1 MSRPSLREGLKAL
14 ARKGLIE
21 SRTRR
26 GTIALG
32 RERWDVLDSDV
43 LRWTAASPPDHAF
56 LLSLIELRAIMEPAA
71 ARLAASRATPEQILE
86 IERAFQGMVDSLP
99 QDVDACHH
107 HDLAF
112 HRSIFAA
119 CGNSILQRFYDA
131 ISALLLTLF
140 RASTQAR
147 ESYENSLA
155 EHWRG
160 RHGDP
165 PPPTRGGGEVDA
177 AARRDGARSRTCF
190 HTQTTCQRRQVMK
203 TLLFAVCV
211 TLFAATAEAQTKPLL
226 RIHTAGPNDT
236 NVDNTKLAVEF
247 QDRANAAQN
256 TVEVK
261 VFPASQ
267 LGQTREVIE
276 AMRLGSGAAG
286 TTGGPAEYASFVR
299 RLGVLGL
306 LFLWKSYE
314 HALAVLDGPV
324 GKELDQDMEK
334 AGFKTLSWAVSWGY
348 RNVIT
353 SKKEVKQAADLKGL
367 KIRTIPTKVFVAA
380 INSMGANATPMN
392 FGEIYTS
399 LQSGVLDGYEH
410 TAATTISF
418 KMYEVAC
425 CMALTKHLMD
435 PTFLVFSL
443 AGVEEAFAGRAG
455 GAAEGGERGREGRAR
470 DGAAA

>member
-1 MSRPSLREGLKAL
+1 MMRVFL
-14 ARKGLIE
+14 A
-21 SRTRR
+21 
-26 GTIALG
+26 IAIA
-32 RERWDVLDSDV
+32 VF
-43 LRWTAASPPDHAF
+43 AF
-56 LLSLIELRAIMEPAA
+56 GV
-71 ARLAASRATPEQILE
+71 Q
-86 IERAFQGMVDSLP
+86 
-99 QDVDACHH
+99 
-107 HDLAF
+107 
-112 HRSIFAA
+112 
-119 CGNSILQRFYDA
+119 
-131 ISALLLTLF
+131 
-140 RASTQAR
+140 
-147 ESYENSLA
+147 
-155 EHWRG
+155 
-160 RHGDP
+160 
-165 PPPTRGGGEVDA
+165 
-177 AARRDGARSRTCF
+177 
-190 HTQTTCQRRQVMK
+190 
-203 TLLFAVCV
+203 
-211 TLFAATAEAQTKPLL
+211 AQTKKLL

-247 QDRANAAQN
+247 QDRANAAQS
-256 TVEVK
+256 TIEVK

-306 LFLWKSYE
+306 PFEWKSYD
-314 HALAVLDGPV
+314 HALRVLDGPV

-334 AGFKTLSWAVSWGY
+334 AGFKVLAWAVSWGY

-353 SKKEVKQAADLKGL
+353 SKKEVKSAADLKGL

-380 INSMGANATPMN
+380 VNSMGANATPMN

-443 AGVEEAFAGRAG
+443 AEWKKLSPAEQAALQKAATEAGKVVREMAPQ
-455 GAAEGGERGREGRAR
+455 REGEALAEVRRLGMKVNEIDTRPLVQAALKAQ
-470 DGAAA
+470 DELAKEFGAEKLLEQIRKTN

>member
-1 MSRPSLREGLKAL
+1 ML
-14 ARKGLIE
+14 
-21 SRTRR
+21 
-26 GTIALG
+26 
-32 RERWDVLDSDV
+32 
-43 LRWTAASPPDHAF
+43 SPW
-56 LLSLIELRAIMEPAA
+56 
-71 ARLAASRATPEQILE
+71 RLAAA
-86 IERAFQGMVDSLP
+86 V
-99 QDVDACHH
+99 
-107 HDLAF
+107 
-112 HRSIFAA
+112 
-119 CGNSILQRFYDA
+119 
-131 ISALLLTLF
+131 LL
-140 RASTQAR
+140 
-147 ESYENSLA
+147 
-155 EHWRG
+155 
-160 RHGDP
+160 
-165 PPPTRGGGEVDA
+165 A
-177 AARRDGARSRTCF
+177 AAIPIAGA
-190 HTQTTCQRRQVMK
+190 QPAK
-203 TLLFAVCV
+203 
-211 TLFAATAEAQTKPLL
+211 KIL

-247 QDRANAAQN
+247 AENANKAAA
-256 TVEVK
+256 TLDVR

-306 LFLWKSYE
+306 PFIWKSYD
-314 HALAVLDGPV
+314 HATAVLDGPV

-353 SKKEVKQAADLKGL
+353 SKKEVKQASDLKGL

-443 AGVEEAFAGRAG
+443 AEWKKLSPSEQ
-455 GAAEGGERGREGRAR
+455 AALQKAAHDAARVVREMAPQREGEALAQVKKLGMKVNEIDLAPLQKAALQAQDELAKEFGAEKLLAQIRATK
-470 DGAAA
+470 

>member
-1 MSRPSLREGLKAL
+1 
-14 ARKGLIE
+14 
-21 SRTRR
+21 
-26 GTIALG
+26 
-32 RERWDVLDSDV
+32 
-43 LRWTAASPPDHAF
+43 
-56 LLSLIELRAIMEPAA
+56 
-71 ARLAASRATPEQILE
+71 
-86 IERAFQGMVDSLP
+86 
-99 QDVDACHH
+99 
-107 HDLAF
+107 
-112 HRSIFAA
+112 
-119 CGNSILQRFYDA
+119 
-131 ISALLLTLF
+131 
-140 RASTQAR
+140 
-147 ESYENSLA
+147 
-155 EHWRG
+155 
-160 RHGDP
+160 
-165 PPPTRGGGEVDA
+165 
-177 AARRDGARSRTCF
+177 
-190 HTQTTCQRRQVMK
+190 MK
-203 TLLFAVCV
+203 TMLFAVCV

-306 LFLWKSYE
+306 PFLWKSYE

-443 AGVEEAFAGRAG
+443 AEWKKLSPAVQGALQKAANEAAKLVREMAPQ
-455 GAAEGGERGREGRAR
+455 REGQALAEVKRLGMKVNEIDTAPLVRASLKAQ
-470 DGAAA
+470 DELAKEFGAEKLLEQIRKTAG

>member
-1 MSRPSLREGLKAL
+1 MKRA
-14 ARKGLIE
+14 
-21 SRTRR
+21 
-26 GTIALG
+26 TI
-32 RERWDVLDSDV
+32 V
-43 LRWTAASPPDHAF
+43 
-56 LLSLIELRAIMEPAA
+56 
-71 ARLAASRATPEQILE
+71 LAALCA
-86 IERAFQGMVDSLP
+86 V
-99 QDVDACHH
+99 
-107 HDLAF
+107 
-112 HRSIFAA
+112 
-119 CGNSILQRFYDA
+119 
-131 ISALLLTLF
+131 
-140 RASTQAR
+140 
-147 ESYENSLA
+147 
-155 EHWRG
+155 
-160 RHGDP
+160 
-165 PPPTRGGGEVDA
+165 
-177 AARRDGARSRTCF
+177 
-190 HTQTTCQRRQVMK
+190 
-203 TLLFAVCV
+203 FAV
-211 TLFAATAEAQTKPLL
+211 AAEAQTKKLL

-256 TVEVK
+256 TVEIK

-306 LFLWKSYE
+306 PFEWKSYE
-314 HALAVLDGPV
+314 HALRVLDGPV
-324 GKELDQDMEK
+324 GQSLNEDMEK
-334 AGFKTLSWAVSWGY
+334 GGFKVLAWATSWGY

-353 SKKEVKQAADLKGL
+353 AKKEVKTAADLKGL

-380 INSMGANATPMN
+380 VNSMGANATPMN

-443 AGVEEAFAGRAG
+443 PEWKKLSPAEQAALQKAATEAGRVVRAM
-455 GAAEGGERGREGRAR
+455 AQVREGEALAEVKRLGMKVNEIDTAPLVKAALKAQ
-470 DGAAA
+470 DELAKEFGAEKLLEQIRKTP

>member
-1 MSRPSLREGLKAL
+1 
-14 ARKGLIE
+14 
-21 SRTRR
+21 
-26 GTIALG
+26 
-32 RERWDVLDSDV
+32 
-43 LRWTAASPPDHAF
+43 
-56 LLSLIELRAIMEPAA
+56 
-71 ARLAASRATPEQILE
+71 
-86 IERAFQGMVDSLP
+86 
-99 QDVDACHH
+99 
-107 HDLAF
+107 
-112 HRSIFAA
+112 
-119 CGNSILQRFYDA
+119 
-131 ISALLLTLF
+131 
-140 RASTQAR
+140 
-147 ESYENSLA
+147 
-155 EHWRG
+155 
-160 RHGDP
+160 
-165 PPPTRGGGEVDA
+165 
-177 AARRDGARSRTCF
+177 
-190 HTQTTCQRRQVMK
+190 MK

-211 TLFAATAEAQTKPLL
+211 TFCAVTAEAQTKPLL

-306 LFLWKSYE
+306 PFLWKSYE

-443 AGVEEAFAGRAG
+443 AEWKKLSPAVQAALQKAANEAAKVVREMAPQ
-455 GAAEGGERGREGRAR
+455 REGQALAEVKRLGMKVNEIDTAPLVRASLQAQ
-470 DGAAA
+470 DELAKEFGAEKLLEQIRKTAG

>member
-1 MSRPSLREGLKAL
+1 MK
-14 ARKGLIE
+14 
-21 SRTRR
+21 RT
-26 GTIALG
+26 
-32 RERWDVLDSDV
+32 
-43 LRWTAASPPDHAF
+43 F
-56 LLSLIELRAIMEPAA
+56 M
-71 ARLAASRATPEQILE
+71 
-86 IERAFQGMVDSLP
+86 
-99 QDVDACHH
+99 
-107 HDLAF
+107 
-112 HRSIFAA
+112 
-119 CGNSILQRFYDA
+119 
-131 ISALLLTLF
+131 LLLLMT
-140 RASTQAR
+140 
-147 ESYENSLA
+147 
-155 EHWRG
+155 
-160 RHGDP
+160 
-165 PPPTRGGGEVDA
+165 
-177 AARRDGARSRTCF
+177 
-190 HTQTTCQRRQVMK
+190 
-203 TLLFAVCV
+203 FAL
-211 TLFAATAEAQTKPLL
+211 TATAQTKKLL

-247 QDRANAAQN
+247 QDRANAAQS
-256 TVEVK
+256 TVEIK

-306 LFLWKSYE
+306 PFEWKSYD
-314 HALAVLDGPV
+314 HALRVLDGPV

-334 AGFKTLSWAVSWGY
+334 AGFKVLAWAVSWGY

-353 SKKEVKQAADLKGL
+353 SKKEVKTAADLKGL

-443 AGVEEAFAGRAG
+443 AEWKKLSAPEQAALQKAATEAGKIVREMAPQ
-455 GAAEGGERGREGRAR
+455 REGQALAEVKRLGMKVNEIDTAPLVKAALAAQ
-470 DGAAA
+470 DELAKEFGAEKLLEQIRKTP

>member
-1 MSRPSLREGLKAL
+1 MKRIVLFAVLAAL
-14 ARKGLIE
+14 A
-21 SRTRR
+21 
-26 GTIALG
+26 
-32 RERWDVLDSDV
+32 
-43 LRWTAASPPDHAF
+43 F
-56 LLSLIELRAIMEPAA
+56 PAA
-71 ARLAASRATPEQILE
+71 A
-86 IERAFQGMVDSLP
+86 
-99 QDVDACHH
+99 
-107 HDLAF
+107 
-112 HRSIFAA
+112 
-119 CGNSILQRFYDA
+119 
-131 ISALLLTLF
+131 
-140 RASTQAR
+140 
-147 ESYENSLA
+147 
-155 EHWRG
+155 
-160 RHGDP
+160 
-165 PPPTRGGGEVDA
+165 
-177 AARRDGARSRTCF
+177 
-190 HTQTTCQRRQVMK
+190 
-203 TLLFAVCV
+203 
-211 TLFAATAEAQTKPLL
+211 QTKKLL

-247 QDRANAAQN
+247 QDRANAAQSS
-256 TVEVK
+256 VEVK

-306 LFLWKSYE
+306 PFEWKSYE
-314 HALAVLDGPV
+314 HALRVLDGPV

-334 AGFKTLSWAVSWGY
+334 AGFKVLAWATSWGY

-353 SKKEVKQAADLKGL
+353 AKKEVKSAADLKGL

-425 CMALTKHLMD
+425 CMALTRHLMD

-443 AGVEEAFAGRAG
+443 AEWKKLS
-455 GAAEGGERGREGRAR
+455 AAEQAALQKAATEAGKVVREMAPQREGEALAQVKKLGMKVNEI
-470 DGAAA
+470 DLAPLQKAAVAAQDDLAKEFGAEKLLEQIRNTP

>member
-1 MSRPSLREGLKAL
+1 MKR
-14 ARKGLIE
+14 
-21 SRTRR
+21 
-26 GTIALG
+26 
-32 RERWDVLDSDV
+32 
-43 LRWTAASPPDHAF
+43 
-56 LLSLIELRAIMEPAA
+56 
-71 ARLAASRATPEQILE
+71 
-86 IERAFQGMVDSLP
+86 
-99 QDVDACHH
+99 
-107 HDLAF
+107 
-112 HRSIFAA
+112 
-119 CGNSILQRFYDA
+119 
-131 ISALLLTLF
+131 ALLL
-140 RASTQAR
+140 
-147 ESYENSLA
+147 
-155 EHWRG
+155 
-160 RHGDP
+160 
-165 PPPTRGGGEVDA
+165 V
-177 AARRDGARSRTCF
+177 
-190 HTQTTCQRRQVMK
+190 
-203 TLLFAVCV
+203 LLMGVAF
-211 TLFAATAEAQTKPLL
+211 TAHAQTKKLL

-247 QDRANAAQN
+247 QDRANAAQSS
-256 TVEVK
+256 VEVK

-306 LFLWKSYE
+306 PFLWKSYE

-380 INSMGANATPMN
+380 VNAMGANATPMN

-410 TAATTISF
+410 TASTTISF
-418 KMYEVAC
+418 KLNEVAC
-425 CMALTKHLMD
+425 CIAMTRHLMD
-435 PTFLVFSL
+435 PTVLVFSL
-443 AGVEEAFAGRAG
+443 AEWNKFN
-455 GAAEGGERGREGRAR
+455 AAEQAVMMKGAQ
-470 DGAAA
+470 AAAAFVRKLAPEREAEALAAVKKLGMKVNEIDVGPLQKAALTAQDDLAKDFGAESLLAQIRKQ